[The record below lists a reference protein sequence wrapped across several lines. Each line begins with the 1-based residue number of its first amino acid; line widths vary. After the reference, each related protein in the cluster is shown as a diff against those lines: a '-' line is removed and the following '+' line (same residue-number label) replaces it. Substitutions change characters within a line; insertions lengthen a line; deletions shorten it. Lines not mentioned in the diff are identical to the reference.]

1 MNGEVTPTIRI
12 ALKETGWVLCR
23 PALYFSAMKRRMV
36 IGAGITAV
44 VLVLC
49 ALFLPAGVRQW
60 REYEFRSLTSI
71 QHYDEAQI
79 LLHPQTKISRNTR
92 IRTDEFGASQFYSVV
107 PFASGV
113 NEAIRHMEAITPE
126 FPKGYQ
132 WAVEVL
138 PYLQVERDRPQDL
151 HTMLEAKYQ
160 ACSAKIR
167 TALEAEDAKRGT
179 CGSGIIDPKTGK
191 CLHIVC
197 GNYIF
202 KSCFQTDL
210 RLFTMLQTI
219 HQPPP
224 DGFGQSP
231 Y

>member
-1 MNGEVTPTIRI
+1 
-12 ALKETGWVLCR
+12 
-23 PALYFSAMKRRMV
+23 MKRRIV
-36 IGAGITAV
+36 VGAGITAV

-49 ALFLPAGVRQW
+49 ALFLPVGIRQW

-79 LLHPQTKISRNTR
+79 LLHPQTKIPKNAHIS
-92 IRTDEFGASQFYSVV
+92 TDKFGVPQFYSVA
-107 PFASGV
+107 PSASGV
-113 NEAIRHMEAITPE
+113 KEAIRHMEAITPE

-138 PYLQVERDRPQDL
+138 PYLRVERDRPQDL

-160 ACSAKIR
+160 ACSAKIQ

-179 CGSGIIDPKTGK
+179 CGSGIIDHKTGK
-191 CLHIVC
+191 CLHVVC
-197 GNYIF
+197 GNAIF
-202 KSCFQTDL
+202 ERCFQTDP
-210 RLFTMLQTI
+210 RLFTVLQTI
-219 HQPPP
+219 HQPLP
-224 DGFGQSP
+224 DGFGQSL